1 MREGLDTVNI
11 QTYDPFDELRRIQ
24 DRIGGIFGAFPTV
37 GTNMEMPTVDILQQG
52 NDIIVTADL
61 PGVDKNDIKID
72 VRNDNILDITAQKRT
87 ETVEQSRTAY
97 LRRERR
103 FMGYARSI
111 MLPAPVD
118 KTKAKATYNNGVLT
132 VTLPM
137 MQKPEEQKKSE
148 IRVT

>member
-1 MREGLDTVNI
+1 MVSI
-11 QTYDPFDELRRIQ
+11 QTYDPFDELWRIQ
-24 DRIGGIFGAFPTV
+24 DRISRIFGQFPVV
-37 GTNMEMPTVDILQQG
+37 GSNLEMPTVDIQQQG

-61 PGVDKNDIKID
+61 PGVDKKDIKID
-72 VRNDNILDITAQKRT
+72 VRDDNILDITAQKSM
-87 ETVEQSRTAY
+87 EKVEQSRTAY

-103 FMGYARSI
+103 YMGYARSI

-118 KTKAKATYNNGVLT
+118 KTRAKAAYNNGVLT

-148 IRVT
+148 IQVM